1 MHDKAGFNDPYWL
14 AKVAVERLGQ
24 PGQPLSHS
32 TCRLMDF
39 GCGTGRLGV
48 ELKKVGYV
56 DISGVDGS
64 TEMINVAH
72 SKDCYQ
78 AE

>member
-14 AKVAVERLGQ
+14 AKVVADKLGQ
-24 PGQPLSHS
+24 PGQSLSLPN
-32 TCRLMDF
+32 CRLIDF

-48 ELKKVGYV
+48 ELKKVGYT

-64 TEMINVAH
+64 TEMITVAH
-72 SKDCYQ
+72 
-78 AE
+78 